1 MVPGLQH
8 QVRIVSHGPAEV
20 SPGPTPANVYPA
32 LSLVF
37 LFSVSVQ
44 LPQHLRGFPAHPRL
58 RDMNVRL
65 GSHCHLQMNPQ
76 CLAEGWVGGG
86 FGSREPYPSG
96 LVAGL
101 GLGLLHSSGTGTS
114 VLRTSSRSLDT
125 SGKVQN
131 CLSG

>member
-1 MVPGLQH
+1 MDPGLQH
-8 QVRIVSHGPAEV
+8 QARIISHGPAEV
-20 SPGPTPANVYPA
+20 SPGPTPAYAYPT
-32 LSLVF
+32 LSLAF
-37 LFSVSVQ
+37 LFSISVQ
-44 LPQHLRGFPAHPRL
+44 LPQRLRGFPAHPRP

-65 GSHCHLQMNPQ
+65 GSRCHLQMDPQ
-76 CLAEGWVGGG
+76 CSAEGWVGGG
-86 FGSREPYPSG
+86 CGSREPDPSG

-114 VLRTSSRSLDT
+114 VLRTSSRSLGT